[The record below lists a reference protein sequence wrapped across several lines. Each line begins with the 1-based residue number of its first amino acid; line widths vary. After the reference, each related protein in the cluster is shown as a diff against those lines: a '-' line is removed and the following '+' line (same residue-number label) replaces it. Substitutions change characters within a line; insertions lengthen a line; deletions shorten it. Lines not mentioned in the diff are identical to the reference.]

1 MVCDMGDRI
10 VTHDEAY
17 AVTSSSKVGPCARSV
32 FSIEPNGKVAGD
44 DIVRYGQE
52 IRILANPHILSKPL
66 YLNSCPISPMA
77 FARFSRN
84 QEVCLHTKPTYNT
97 VWRIVPII
105 GNRKDQRGQ
114 PVQVDQGIMFEHAG
128 TSNLLSSDNI
138 NYRNDFGN
146 EFEVSCMS
154 SSTKSKT

>member
-52 IRILANPHILSKPL
+52 IRILANPHILNKPL

-114 PVQVDQGIMFEHAG
+114 PV
-128 TSNLLSSDNI
+128 
-138 NYRNDFGN
+138 
-146 EFEVSCMS
+146 
-154 SSTKSKT
+154 